1 MRSHATCGRFPSM
14 PAGGQGGGRCKLVA
28 RLLLG
33 FVVVVNELLGDE
45 GGEALELLGLGFGHL
60 RVV

>member
-1 MRSHATCGRFPSM
+1 M
-14 PAGGQGGGRCKLVA
+14 PAGGQGGGRCKLVS